1 MYKRAMAD
9 PSSALAITN
18 GRVVDPASGRDE
30 IADVV
35 IEGGQVTYVGAGA
48 ASAVPGVEQIDASGL
63 IVSPGFVD
71 LHTHLRTPGYSHK
84 ETIESGTAAAAAGG
98 FTTICQMPNTD
109 PPFDRR
115 KRVEDAQKRA
125 AELGV
130 VRVLTA
136 GTITNEREG
145 ERLAPFD
152 ELADAGVVAFSDD
165 GDFVDDTALM
175 REGYERAAILGIPV
189 SQHCE
194 VPALVGDG
202 VAHLGAVARQL
213 GVAGRPASGEDA
225 AVAREIALVALTGGH
240 AHIQHVTT
248 SGAVALIRD
257 AKERGLSVTAEVTP
271 HHLVLTQQA
280 LLHVLGGEPY
290 NTDAKCNP
298 PLREERDV
306 AACVAALADGTID
319 AIATDHAPHQ
329 PDEKARPIEEAPP
342 GMIGLETTVPYV
354 MSLVDNGVIYLAT
367 AIERLTLGPVR
378 AWRLDEQLGLPGLG
392 TLGVGA
398 PGDVALIDPAEMWT
412 VSVDTLRSLSH
423 NTPLLGE
430 QVVGRAV
437 LTVAAGEVVHDVRR
451 TDHHAS

>member
-1 MYKRAMAD
+1 MPD
-9 PSSALAITN
+9 SSAPLAIVG
-18 GRVVDPASGRDE
+18 GRVVDPGTGRDE

-35 IEGGQVTYVGAGA
+35 IEDGHVTHIGSGA
-48 ASAVPGVEQIDASGL
+48 AAALPGVERIDAAGL

-71 LHTHLRTPGYSHK
+71 LHVHLRTPGQSHK
-84 ETIESGTAAAAAGG
+84 ESIETGTAAAAAGG

-109 PPFDRR
+109 PPVDRR
-115 KRVEDAQKRA
+115 KRVEDARKRA
-125 AELGV
+125 TEDGL

-136 GTITNEREG
+136 GTVTRDREG
-145 ERLAPFD
+145 RELAALD

-165 GDFVDDTALM
+165 GDFVADTALM
-175 REGYERAAILGIPV
+175 RAGYERAAILGLPV

-194 VPALVGDG
+194 LPELVEGG
-202 VAHLGAVARQL
+202 IVHLGSVAAQL

-225 AVAREIALVALTGGH
+225 AVARDIALAALTGGH
-240 AHIQHVTT
+240 AHIQHVSTA
-248 SGAVALIRD
+248 GAVALIRD
-257 AKERGLSVTAEVTP
+257 AKERGLPVTAEVTP

-280 LLHVLGGEPY
+280 LLHVLAGDPY

-298 PLREERDV
+298 PLREDRDV

-329 PDEKARPIEEAPP
+329 PDEKARGLEEAPP

-354 MSLVDNGVIYLAT
+354 MSLVDNGHLPLRT
-367 AIERLTLGPVR
+367 AIERLTLGPVQ
-378 AWRLDEQLGLPGLG
+378 AWHLDEQLGLPGLG

-398 PGDVALIDPAEMWT
+398 PGDVALIDPSATWL
-412 VSVDTLRSLSH
+412 VSVDSLRSKSH
-423 NTPLLGE
+423 NTPLMGE

-437 LTVAAGEVVHDVRR
+437 TTVLGGSIVHDARSEIGS
-451 TDHHAS
+451 A